1 MTHGFLRWR
10 RTVALVV
17 TVAVAAGAGA
27 CATAGSSAPA
37 SAPGATPSTESS
49 TAAARTGP
57 ALDIAYSLTLTD
69 TAGHYYDVRMDIAGA
84 LPDTLRVQ
92 MPVWSPGRY
101 ARMDLARNVRGETV
115 QDANG
120 RAVHFDRE
128 NGSLWRIYPA
138 GARSVSFRY
147 QVFANTLSGT
157 FSVLDTAHANWNGA
171 SLFMYVVGHK
181 PNSVRLTVTPPA
193 HWHLIN
199 GASTTP
205 DQHQFTFPDY
215 DHLIDTPTEVARAF
229 DVDSFRV
236 NDRLYRVMVH
246 HNGDEQGQRPRFVR
260 DVEKIVR
267 YENTVI
273 GPPPLAMYTFLFN
286 IGYDGSDG
294 MEHLY
299 STQIQDPRPWTDTA
313 TVLPGITSAAHEYFH
328 VWNVKRI
335 RPIALGP
342 FDYTTEQYQPS
353 LWVAEGWTQYYGEI
367 GLLRAGVVDTAWYYH
382 TLGARIRMNL
392 ESPGRKYVSAHMA
405 SFLAPFWDGGRPPM
419 AVDRSSYFTY
429 YYKGD
434 GLALLLDLTIR
445 ARTNGAR
452 SLDDALRDLRK
463 RSWDAPKASYYL
475 QGRGYTESDVV
486 AAVNEA
492 AGTDMRAWF
501 DRYVGGVED
510 PPFAETLAL
519 AGLRYEV
526 RGEGD
531 DREYVIEEIPGA
543 TAAQLRV
550 RAGWLAGTT
559 TTTAER

>member
-181 PNSVRLTVTPPA
+181 PDSVRLTVTPPA

-486 AAVNEA
+486 AAVSEA

>member
-1 MTHGFLRWR
+1 
-10 RTVALVV
+10 
-17 TVAVAAGAGA
+17 
-27 CATAGSSAPA
+27 
-37 SAPGATPSTESS
+37 
-49 TAAARTGP
+49 
-57 ALDIAYSLTLTD
+57 
-69 TAGHYYDVRMDIAGA
+69 
-84 LPDTLRVQ
+84 
-92 MPVWSPGRY
+92 
-101 ARMDLARNVRGETV
+101 
-115 QDANG
+115 
-120 RAVHFDRE
+120 
-128 NGSLWRIYPA
+128 
-138 GARSVSFRY
+138 VSFRY

-157 FSVLDTAHANWNGA
+157 FSVLDSAHANWNGA

-181 PNSVRLTVTPPA
+181 PDSVRLTVTPPA

-205 DQHQFTFPDY
+205 DQHRFTFPDY

-246 HNGDEQGQRPRFVR
+246 HNGDEHGQRPRFVR

-299 STQIQDPRPWTDTA
+299 STQIQDPRPWSDTA
-313 TVLPGITSAAHEYFH
+313 AVLPGITSAAHEYFH

-335 RPIALGP
+335 RPLALGP
-342 FDYTTEQYQPS
+342 FDYATEQYQPS

-367 GLLRAGVVDTAWYYH
+367 GLLRAGVVDTAWYYR
-382 TLGARIRMNL
+382 TLSARIRMNL
-392 ESPGRKYVSAHMA
+392 ESPGRKYVSARMA

-452 SLDDALRDLRK
+452 SLDDALRDLKK
-463 RSWDAPKASYYL
+463 RSWDALKASYYL
-475 QGRGYTESDVV
+475 QGRGYTEDDVV
-486 AAVNEA
+486 AAVSEA
-492 AGTDMRAWF
+492 AGTDMHAWF
-501 DRYVGGVED
+501 GRYVGGVED

-526 RGEGD
+526 RGEGN

>member
-392 ESPGRKYVSAHMA
+392 ESPGRKYVSARMA

-486 AAVNEA
+486 AAVSEA